1 MHISLSFLSLTP
13 LLRHPY
19 GGNRFL
25 QSLYIIMFSRSVWFT
40 SGAPAPMPNLVE
52 NVVFAISNLVETA
65 VFAILNLVV

>member
-1 MHISLSFLSLTP
+1 MHISLSFLSLAP
-13 LLRHPY
+13 SSRRPD

-25 QSLYIIMFSRSVWFT
+25 HSLYIIMFSRFIWFT
-40 SGAPAPMPNLVE
+40 SGAPAPMSNLVE